1 MSGTKPDDEKDQVIN
16 QFSKKCRCKHSFYES
31 CCNSD
36 YATMRSLAGE
46 IVRQRQRAVRAER
59 ILAALSAPSEAI
71 VDAVME
77 AAYDDSCHVISAFPA
92 KYMICVAVAAAE
104 REVDG

>member
-1 MSGTKPDDEKDQVIN
+1 MSGQKPDDEKDQVIN

-46 IVRQRQRAVRAER
+46 IVQLRQRAERAER
-59 ILAALSAPSEAI
+59 ILAALREPSEKLLGEVDRQLFAQPSVKGVFFSRAI
-71 VDAVME
+71 RA
-77 AAYDDSCHVISAFPA
+77 
-92 KYMICVAVAAAE
+92 AVAAAE
-104 REVDG
+104 REVDA